1 MLPLLKPVPGKCPED
16 YLKAI
21 ARWEIALSS
30 RNATATATKPRYCM
44 FMVAECYSQNCAES
58 HIELYNKF
66 LDVSNYLLPSNKEQ
80 NRSIIRNWDIHAPN
94 LFVEGNKVTG
104 LMDWQDNWAGPL
116 FLQARRPILAAFNG
130 DIILE
135 LPEHYKDIGWR
146 WESSDSSSSGKIYCT
161 LGIWNQHKEDR
172 SSPTR
177 DLWLG

>member
-1 MLPLLKPVPGKCPED
+1 M
-16 YLKAI
+16 
-21 ARWEIALSS
+21 SS

-135 LPEHYKDIGWR
+135 LPEHYKDIG
-146 WESSDSSSSGKIYCT
+146 
-161 LGIWNQHKEDR
+161 
-172 SSPTR
+172 
-177 DLWLG
+177 